1 MLLPFVREI
10 FAEVEL
16 LPAFRRASSHLREST
31 GRISVTGL
39 SPAAKALI
47 IVLLQ
52 RRLERPFILVVPDN
66 RAAEDLLPVLGAFAE
81 LTGSADPDSIVTLP
95 ARDVLPFQNLSPHP
109 EIQEERATALWK
121 IATGRASIIIS
132 PVTATTILL
141 RSPDYYADLAR
152 ILRRGETFDVE
163 KLLQHLNTVG
173 YTSTDVVEM
182 PGQYAARGGILDVY
196 SPEADRPVRVEFFG
210 DEIESMRKFD
220 PASQRSS
227 NPVDEVVLLP
237 LTETPINEELLGS
250 INARLSGKRITGSPA
265 AIEQAARDSGAG
277 VFPGWE
283 FYAPVAGADRTIFS
297 LLPDARVILDEP
309 ESLAQELDK
318 VWTRIAEAHERSEIG
333 NLVRPEDLYLTPE
346 AWQELVKTIQGAD
359 FEYLSITRPHENAAP
374 IPASNDEVILSGAES
389 SQSELS
395 AESKDHYFR
404 NEFGIPGEAA
414 AEAARPEAA
423 FQSQPAPRFHGAM
436 NTMTEAVHKLTTNG
450 TRVILAAPNTGEVE
464 RLADIFTEYNASYRL
479 GSRTRG
485 GESYADETAYF
496 AGEIFTTTL
505 LKAYIPDG
513 FILPDAHLAVFGARD
528 LFDESDLVASRPQ
541 RQKSKVSAF
550 LSDFRDLQV
559 GDYVVHVEHG
569 IGQYQGLKEI
579 NQGDG
584 AAEFMLLE
592 YADAARLY
600 VPLTRLDLVQ
610 KYRSS
615 EGAKPVLNHLGT
627 QAWDKTKARV
637 RKAMKDMTDELL
649 KLYAQRQSA
658 QGHVYPADTEWM
670 KEFEDAFEYNETD
683 DQAQAIADVKRD
695 MESQLP
701 MDRLLCGDVGY
712 GKTEVAMRAAFKA
725 LSDNKQVAVL
735 APTTVLAFQHW
746 ETFKQRF
753 AAFPVKIEMISRFR
767 TPKQVKEILE
777 RVAVGK
783 VDVLI
788 GTHRLLSKD
797 VKFSDL
803 GLLVVDEEQRFGV
816 RHKERI
822 KQMRTQ
828 VDVLTM
834 SATPIPRT
842 LHMSLVGLRDMSV
855 IETPPKDR
863 MAIQTVVANWDE
875 KLIQSSIEQEVDRGG
890 QVYFVHN
897 RIDTIWEIA
906 AKLQSLVPKAR
917 ITVGHGQMGE
927 GELEKVM
934 LKFMHHEADIL
945 VSTTIIENGLDIPLC
960 NTIIINR
967 ADRMGLSE
975 LYQLRGRVGRS
986 NRRAYAYL
994 LLPAEIELTPIARRR
1009 LAALKE
1015 FSDLGAGFKIA
1026 ALDLELRGA
1035 GNLLGGEQSGHIEAI
1050 GFELYTQMLE
1060 RAVREMKGE
1069 TGVEATEIQ
1078 LNLGLNIRIPAD
1090 YIKEENQRLRM
1101 YKRIAGVETDAQLK
1115 DVRSEL
1121 TDRYGEAPR
1130 AVRNL
1135 LAYAALKLQAMRVG
1149 ATAIERK
1156 RELVNIKF
1164 SSKATIDPGKLARF
1178 VASQQKTQ
1186 FTPDGTLKFTIK
1198 IASAEGILETLRDL
1212 LEELEAQEAPVS

>member
-10 FAEVEL
+10 FAEVEQ

-31 GRISVTGL
+31 GRISVSGL
-39 SPAAKALI
+39 NAAAKALI
-47 IVLLQ
+47 TVLLQ
-52 RRLERPFILVVPDN
+52 QRAERPFIVVVPDN
-66 RAAEDLLPVLGAFAE
+66 RAAEDLQPVLAAFAE
-81 LTGSADPDSIVTLP
+81 LTGATDPDQIVTLP
-95 ARDVLPFQNLSPHP
+95 ARDVLPYQNLSPHP

-121 IATGRASIIIS
+121 IATGRATIVIS
-132 PVTATTILL
+132 PVSATTILL
-141 RSPDYYADLAR
+141 RAPDYYADLAR
-152 ILRRGETFDVE
+152 ILRRGETFDLE

-182 PGQYAARGGILDVY
+182 PGQYATRGGLLDVY
-196 SPEADRPVRVEFFG
+196 SPESDRPVRVEFFG

-237 LTETPINEELLGS
+237 LTETPINEELLGA
-250 INARLSGKRITGSPA
+250 INARLSGKRIEGTTE
-265 AIEQAARDSGAG
+265 AIEQAARESGAG

-283 FYAPVAGADRTIFS
+283 FYAPVAGADRTIFGM
-297 LLPDARVILDEP
+297 LPEAKVILDEP
-309 ESLAQELDK
+309 EALTKELEK
-318 VWTRIAEAHERSEIG
+318 TWARIEEAHERSGVG
-333 NLVRPEDLYLTPE
+333 NLVRPTDLYLTPE
-346 AWQELVKTIQGAD
+346 KWQETVRSLPGAD
-359 FEYLSITRPHENAAP
+359 LEYLAIARATDTSS
-374 IPASNDEVILSGAES
+374 SNVILSGAES
-389 SQSELS
+389 SQSELP
-395 AESKDHYFR
+395 AESKDPYSQNSAGPR
-404 NEFGIPGEAA
+404 SDAD
-414 AEAARPEAA
+414 RSTEAA
-423 FQSQPAPRFHGAM
+423 FLTQPAPRFHGAM
-436 NTMTEAVHKLTTNG
+436 NAMTEEVTKLTKSG

-464 RLADIFTEYNASYRL
+464 RLADIFTEYNASFRL

-513 FILPDAHLAVFGARD
+513 FILPEAHVAVFGARD
-528 LFDESDLVASRPQ
+528 LFDESDLVASRPG

-584 AAEFMLLE
+584 TAEFMLLE
-592 YADAARLY
+592 YAEAARLY

-610 KYRSS
+610 KYRSQ
-615 EGAKPVLNHLGT
+615 EGAKPTLNRLGT
-627 QAWDKTKARV
+627 GQWEKTKARV
-637 RKAMKDMTDELL
+637 KKAMKDMTDELL

-658 QGHVYPADTEWM
+658 QGHVFPADTEWM
-670 KEFEDAFEYNETD
+670 KEFEDAFEYNETE

-695 MESQLP
+695 MEGQLP

-735 APTTVLAFQHW
+735 APTTVLAFQHY

-753 AAFPVKIEMISRFR
+753 AAFPVKVEMISRFR

-783 VDVLI
+783 VDILI

-822 KQMRTQ
+822 KQIRTQ

-863 MAIQTVVANWDE
+863 MAIQTVVASWDE
-875 KLIQSSIEQEVDRGG
+875 KLIQSAIEQELDRGG
-890 QVYFVHN
+890 QIYFVHN
-897 RIDTIWEIA
+897 RIETIWEIA
-906 AKLQSLVPKAR
+906 AKLQSMAPSAR
-917 ITVGHGQMGE
+917 IIVGHGQMGE

-960 NTIIINR
+960 NTIVINR
-967 ADRMGLSE
+967 ADRFGLSE

-1069 TGVEATEIQ
+1069 TGVEVTEIQ
-1078 LNLGLNIRIPAD
+1078 LNLGLNIRIPSD

-1101 YKRIAGVETDAQLK
+1101 YKRIAGVETDSQLR
-1115 DVRSEL
+1115 DVSAEL
-1121 TDRYGEAPR
+1121 TDRYGPPPS

-1135 LAYAALKLQAMRVG
+1135 LAYATLKLQSMRVG

-1156 RELVNIKF
+1156 REIVNIKF
-1164 SSKATIDPGKLARF
+1164 SQTATIDPGKLARF
-1178 VASQQKTQ
+1178 VASQPKAQ

-1212 LEELEAQEAPVS
+1212 LEELEAQEAPAPTSQ